1 MIIKKIKSNKGYVFT
16 YEALIVAFIFV
27 SIFYIGYM
35 TYSYNLGT
43 AIEEKR
49 DIEQFH
55 KSLLLKDLFLK
66 KYEFPGNYSEDYIQN
81 FTSELNLQEK
91 TFDPINNFSNDS
103 GKFYFIIHPNEYDK
117 LLDNANIPLNNI
129 TLTFNNGETFKIYSN
144 VSGNCSQPGTL
155 NGYTIITFKE
165 NVYIPKITGI
175 TKNTKE
181 IELYGCNGD
190 HIYFKVNEN
199 VTNFSARLL
208 NTTNNENVTISI
220 NGVLYEITLNNSE
233 KSINC
238 TQNIK
243 INDINNIRI
252 LNSPSVVEFYI
263 TTQNNANFYYLT
275 LSPRNVT
282 IMVKP

>member
-1 MIIKKIKSNKGYVFT
+1 MIIKKIKSNKGYIFT
-16 YEALIVAFIFV
+16 YEAIIVAFIFV
-27 SIFYIGYM
+27 SIFYVVYS

-49 DIEQFH
+49 DTEQFH
-55 KSLLLKDLFLK
+55 KALLLKDLFLK
-66 KYEFPGNYSEDYIQN
+66 KYEFPGNYNEDYIQN
-81 FTSELNLQEK
+81 FTSELNIQEK
-91 TFDPINNFSNDS
+91 TFDPINNFSNES
-103 GKFYFIIHPNEYDK
+103 GKFYFIIHPNEYDEM
-117 LLDNANIPLNNI
+117 LDNADISLNNI
-129 TLTFNNGETFKIYSN
+129 ILIFNNGETFRIYSN
-144 VSGNCSQPGTL
+144 VNDSYELPYNLSD
-155 NGYTIITFKE
+155 NTIITFKE

-175 TKNTKE
+175 SKNTNE

-190 HIYFKVNEN
+190 HIYFKVNDN
-199 VTNFSARLL
+199 VTDFSARLI
-208 NTTNNENVTISI
+208 NTTNNEDVTISI
-220 NGVLYEITLNNSE
+220 NGVIYQVTLSNSE

-243 INDINNIRI
+243 INDINTIRI
-252 LNSPSVVEFYI
+252 LNSPSPVEFKI

>member
-1 MIIKKIKSNKGYVFT
+1 MIKKIKSNKGYIFT
-16 YEALIVAFIFV
+16 YEAIIVAFIFV
-27 SIFYIGYM
+27 SIFYVVYS

-49 DIEQFH
+49 DTEQFH
-55 KSLLLKDLFLK
+55 KALLLKDLFLK

-91 TFDPINNFSNDS
+91 TFDPINDFSNDS
-103 GKFYFIIHPNEYDK
+103 EKFYFIIHPNDYDDM
-117 LLDNANIPLNNI
+117 LDNADISLNNI

-144 VSGNCSQPGTL
+144 VINNYEQPDLSGN
-155 NGYTIITFKE
+155 TIITFKE

-175 TKNTKE
+175 SKNTNE

-199 VTNFSARLL
+199 ITHISARLI

-220 NGVLYEITLNNSE
+220 NGVIYQVTLSNSE

-243 INDINNIRI
+243 INDINTIRI
-252 LNSPSVVEFYI
+252 LNSPSPVEFNI
-263 TTQNNANFYYLT
+263 STQNDANFYYLT